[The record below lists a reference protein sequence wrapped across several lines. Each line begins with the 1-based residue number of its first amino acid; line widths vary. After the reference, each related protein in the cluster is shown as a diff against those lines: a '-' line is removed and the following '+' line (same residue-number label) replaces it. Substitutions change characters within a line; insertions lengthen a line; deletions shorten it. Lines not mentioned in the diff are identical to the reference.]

1 MTIKPFEDIRSEV
14 VTSILTV
21 LAKHYGQD
29 LDITQ
34 GMELASIL
42 AYKMDSQVRKFIR
55 EADEYEKNT
64 VAARTKNLWYGR
76 TCTKYIPYGLR
87 NCRAFWN

>member
-64 VAARTKNLWYGR
+64 VAARTKELEG
-76 TCTKYIPYGLR
+76 KK
-87 NCRAFWN
+87 

>member
-14 VTSILTV
+14 VASILTV

-29 LDITQ
+29 LDIMQ

-64 VAARTKNLWYGR
+64 VAARTKVL
-76 TCTKYIPYGLR
+76 K
-87 NCRAFWN
+87 

>member
-42 AYKMDSQVRKFIR
+42 AYKMDSQVRKFIK
-55 EADEYEKNT
+55 EADEYEKNS
-64 VAARTKNLWYGR
+64 VAARTKALEG
-76 TCTKYIPYGLR
+76 KK
-87 NCRAFWN
+87 

>member
-29 LDITQ
+29 LDIMQ

-64 VAARTKNLWYGR
+64 VAARTKEL
-76 TCTKYIPYGLR
+76 K
-87 NCRAFWN
+87 

>member
-29 LDITQ
+29 LDIMQ
-34 GMELASIL
+34 GMELAGIL
-42 AYKMDSQVRKFIR
+42 AYKMDTQVRKFIK
-55 EADEYEKNT
+55 EADECEKNS
-64 VAARTKNLWYGR
+64 VAARTKALEG
-76 TCTKYIPYGLR
+76 KK
-87 NCRAFWN
+87 

>member
-1 MTIKPFEDIRSEV
+1 MTIKPFEDIRNEV
-14 VTSILTV
+14 VSSILTV

-29 LDITQ
+29 LDIMQ

-64 VAARTKNLWYGR
+64 VAARTKAL
-76 TCTKYIPYGLR
+76 K
-87 NCRAFWN
+87 

>member
-29 LDITQ
+29 LDIMQ

-55 EADEYEKNT
+55 EADEYEKNS
-64 VAARTKNLWYGR
+64 VAARTKEL
-76 TCTKYIPYGLR
+76 K
-87 NCRAFWN
+87 

>member
-29 LDITQ
+29 LDIMQ
-34 GMELASIL
+34 GMELAGIL
-42 AYKMDSQVRKFIR
+42 AYKMDTQVRKFIR

-64 VAARTKNLWYGR
+64 VAARTKEL
-76 TCTKYIPYGLR
+76 K
-87 NCRAFWN
+87 

>member
-14 VTSILTV
+14 VTSLLTV

-29 LDITQ
+29 LDIMQ

-42 AYKMDSQVRKFIR
+42 AYKMDTQVRKFIK
-55 EADEYEKNT
+55 EADECEKNS
-64 VAARTKNLWYGR
+64 VAARTKVLEG
-76 TCTKYIPYGLR
+76 KK
-87 NCRAFWN
+87 

>member
-1 MTIKPFEDIRSEV
+1 MTIRPFEEIRSEV
-14 VTSILTV
+14 MASILTI

-42 AYKMDSQVRKFIR
+42 SYKVDSQVRKFIR

-64 VAARTKNLWYGR
+64 VAARTKIL
-76 TCTKYIPYGLR
+76 K
-87 NCRAFWN
+87 

>member
-14 VTSILTV
+14 VASILTV

-29 LDITQ
+29 LDIMQ
-34 GMELASIL
+34 GMELAGIL

-64 VAARTKNLWYGR
+64 VAARTKAL
-76 TCTKYIPYGLR
+76 K
-87 NCRAFWN
+87 

>member
-14 VTSILTV
+14 VSSILTV

-29 LDITQ
+29 LDIMQ

-64 VAARTKNLWYGR
+64 VAARTKVL
-76 TCTKYIPYGLR
+76 K
-87 NCRAFWN
+87 

>member
-14 VTSILTV
+14 VASILTV

-29 LDITQ
+29 LDIMQ
-34 GMELASIL
+34 GMELAGIL
-42 AYKMDSQVRKFIR
+42 AYKMDTQVRKFIR

-64 VAARTKNLWYGR
+64 VAARTKAL
-76 TCTKYIPYGLR
+76 K
-87 NCRAFWN
+87 